1 MDEFINKILNIYFI
15 KQIEQTF
22 FYIKNHL
29 RQNRNWIESMQNPIQ
44 GLDLAC
50 MTINK
55 DLSKA
60 CFQHSGYI

>member
-1 MDEFINKILNIYFI
+1 M
-15 KQIEQTF
+15 QIEQAF
-22 FYIKNHL
+22 FYIKSYL

-44 GLDLAC
+44 GLDFAC

-60 CFQHSGYI
+60 CFEHGGYM

>member
-1 MDEFINKILNIYFI
+1 MLFIM
-15 KQIEQTF
+15 QIEQAF
-22 FYIKNHL
+22 FYIKSYL

-44 GLDLAC
+44 GLDFAC

-60 CFQHSGYI
+60 CFEHGGYM